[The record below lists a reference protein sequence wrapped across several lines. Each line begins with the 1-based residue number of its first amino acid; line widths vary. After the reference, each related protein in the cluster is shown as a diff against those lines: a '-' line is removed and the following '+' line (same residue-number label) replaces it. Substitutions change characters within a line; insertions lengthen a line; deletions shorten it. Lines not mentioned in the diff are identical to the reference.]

1 MPLLVS
7 GMQKTHNTF
16 EIITANYEK
25 LSKSHQRVADYILQ
39 HYDRAVYMTARK
51 IASNLGISESTV
63 VRFATSL
70 DYDGYPSFQEHLRN
84 SSKAI
89 MSTRQK
95 LTQELE
101 PKSKDAALIQSFK
114 RDMQDLKNTS
124 EMVNYPAVKMAA
136 AKIVSSHRVFILGKR
151 SSGVLVDYLAY
162 YLNFF
167 HDNVRVFES
176 NVLDFFEQLIH
187 IKKDDIVV
195 MFSFPRYA
203 KNTIEMAKF
212 IKEQGAQIIA
222 ITDNVDS
229 PIVEY
234 STHCLIASYSTES
247 FIDSLVAPMA
257 LVNALITSIAY
268 DNLEL
273 AENKLDAL
281 EALWQEYDTYV

>member
-1 MPLLVS
+1 MKRNP
-7 GMQKTHNTF
+7 NTF
-16 EIITANYEK
+16 EIITSNYEK
-25 LSKSHQRVADYILQ
+25 LSKSHQRIADYILQ

-70 DYDGYPSFQEHLRN
+70 GYDGYPSFQEHLRN
-84 SSKAI
+84 SSKAV
-89 MSTRQK
+89 MTTRQK

-101 PKSKDAALIQSFK
+101 PKSKDAALVQSFQ
-114 RDMQDLKNTS
+114 RDMLDLKNTS
-124 EMVNYPAVKMAA
+124 EIVNYPAVKMAA
-136 AKIVSSHRVFILGKR
+136 SKIVSSHRVFILGKR

-187 IKKDDIVV
+187 IKKDDLVV

-203 KNTIEMAKF
+203 KNTIEMAQF

-222 ITDNVDS
+222 ITDNVDA

-234 STHCLIASYSTES
+234 STHCLIASYSRES

-273 AENKLDAL
+273 TENKLDTL
-281 EALWQEYDTYV
+281 ETLWQEYDTYI